1 MTVRSRSIPQRPP
14 SGNLVC
20 LLPLVLTDC
29 TSLCVYCCSADSRI
43 INRTKW
49 TPVFCK
55 PASGEHSVC
64 CCLQLLTSIQETEDS
79 LSSSPTQAKKKKREA
94 AWTECIWFTSNVFYL
109 LFWIFQKHFHC
120 IVLACKEWNTVCL
133 LTGLCKISW
142 VVFIK
147 STIAAKES
155 SAKEIIRHSKEK
167 KASLLNVQI

>member
-64 CCLQLLTSIQETEDS
+64 CCLQLLTSIQETKDS
-79 LSSSPTQAKKKKREA
+79 LSSSPTQAKKKKKKRGCLNGMHLIHFKCFLSPILNFPK
-94 AWTECIWFTSNVFYL
+94 TFSLYCISM
-109 LFWIFQKHFHC
+109 
-120 IVLACKEWNTVCL
+120 
-133 LTGLCKISW
+133 
-142 VVFIK
+142 
-147 STIAAKES
+147 
-155 SAKEIIRHSKEK
+155 
-167 KASLLNVQI
+167 